1 MNHRNPFSS
10 VTLVTRHS
18 IGRFLERR
26 GFLPIV
32 LALVLFTFAPRLQAV
47 DPPPDRGYP
56 NGNTAEGTNAL
67 SNLTTG
73 FGNASFVG
81 AIRQPGYE
89 TPVTIMWISP
99 HSTPVTNT
107 NS

>member
-1 MNHRNPFSS
+1 
-10 VTLVTRHS
+10 
-18 IGRFLERR
+18 
-26 GFLPIV
+26 V

-47 DPPPDRGYP
+47 DPPPDGGYP

-81 AIRQPGYE
+81 A
-89 TPVTIMWISP
+89 
-99 HSTPVTNT
+99 
-107 NS
+107 

>member
-1 MNHRNPFSS
+1 MTITHDIWSS
-10 VTLVTRHS
+10 LLR
-18 IGRFLERR
+18 RERR
-26 GFLPIV
+26 SFLLV
-32 LALVLFTFAPRLQAV
+32 FFALALACIALSPTARAV
-47 DPPPDRGYP
+47 TPPPDGGYP

-67 SNLTTG
+67 FNLTTG